1 MTTSANDDESPSVH
15 PDGNDRVDLPSNGGN
30 DEVHHS
36 LPSIDSIVKEPPSS
50 DDWSARLSTAA
61 GVAGNMMEWYDFAIF
76 GYFSDTIAELFFPEQ
91 SGNNALVESFLVFG
105 TGFLMRPIGG
115 MALGYIGD
123 KFGRKT
129 SLEHSIFIMAFS
141 TFLMGCLP
149 TYDQIGY
156 ASTVLLVRSSY
167 LKNRKK
173 VI

>member
-1 MTTSANDDESPSVH
+1 MTTPGHTESNDDKDV
-15 PDGNDRVDLPSNGGN
+15 DGKVPNQSGDGD

-36 LPSIDSIVKEPPSS
+36 LPPVDSIIKDSS
-50 DDWSARLSTAA
+50 VNWSEWLSTAA

-91 SGNNALVESFLVFG
+91 SGDNALVESFLVFG

-115 MALGYIGD
+115 VVLGYIGD
-123 KFGRKT
+123 KFGRKA

-156 ASTVLLVRSSY
+156 ASTVLLVRG
-167 LKNRKK
+167 
-173 VI
+173 